1 MNESPECPECYGKA
15 EFKGKSNACEFCEY
29 LQSCEYFISTQN
41 SVSDHTS
48 GHVSYEKI
56 SFSEKVSAAPN
67 ISVDIDIA
75 DDSALR
81 IMEFLLDVDNYT
93 AELVSAVLHGGCN
106 TTADLG
112 AKFGVSRQ
120 AIHRK
125 IVDCCTEHPELRK
138 LFYTRLY
145 NCRRILTDSARLEK
159 QKEKAARRAGT
170 HENQMEFQF

>member
-15 EFKGKSNACEFCEY
+15 DIKGKSNACEFCEY
-29 LQSCEYFISTQN
+29 LQSCEYFISTKN
-41 SVSDHTS
+41 SVSGHTS
-48 GHVSYEKI
+48 GHASYEKI
-56 SFSEKVSAAPN
+56 SFSEKVSASPE

-93 AELVSAVLHGGCN
+93 AELVSAVLHGNCN
-106 TTADLG
+106 TTSDLG
-112 AKFGVSRQ
+112 EKFGVSRQ

-125 IVDCCTEHPELRK
+125 IVDCCTQHPELRK

-145 NCRRILTDSARLEK
+145 NCRRILTDSARLTK
-159 QKEKAARRAGT
+159 QKEKAAKKNGCN
-170 HENQMEFQF
+170 ENQMEFSF

>member
-1 MNESPECPECYGKA
+1 MNDCPDCYGKT
-15 EFKGKSNACEFCEY
+15 EYNGKIELCSACEFFE
-29 LQSCEYFISTQN
+29 SCEYFVATQN
-41 SVSDHTS
+41 NVSDRTS
-48 GHVSYEKI
+48 GHISYDRI
-56 SFSEKVSAAPN
+56 SFSRKVSSP
-67 ISVDIDIA
+67 SVSESDQSNLDFS

-106 TTADLG
+106 TTSDLG
-112 AKFGVSRQ
+112 EKFGVSRQ

-145 NCRRILTDSARLEK
+145 NCRRILTDSARLTK
-159 QKEKAARRAGT
+159 QKEKIARRSGT
-170 HENQMEFQF
+170 HKDQMEFNF